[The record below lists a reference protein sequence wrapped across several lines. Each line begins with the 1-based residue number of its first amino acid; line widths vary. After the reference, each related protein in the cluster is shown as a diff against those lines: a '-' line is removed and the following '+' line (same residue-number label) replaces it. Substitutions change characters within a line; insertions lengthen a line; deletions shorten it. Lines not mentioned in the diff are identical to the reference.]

1 MKKELLN
8 AIQNIFTI
16 NNGSIITEHSTLNAY
31 SIKKIINY
39 EFGWGFN
46 SDTLKIYLNDEELV
60 FKRDKTKSEYNYD
73 GEIICEVYEP
83 ISENVK
89 GYRLTIFND

>member
-16 NNGSIITEHSTLNAY
+16 NDNSIITAHSTLNAY

-46 SDTLKIYLNDEELV
+46 SDTLTIYLNNEKLV
-60 FKRDKTKSEYNYD
+60 FKRNKAKSEYNYD
-73 GEIICEVYEP
+73 GEMIREVYEP

-89 GYRLTIFND
+89 GYEFTIFND

>member
-1 MKKELLN
+1 MRKELLN
-8 AIQNIFTI
+8 AIQNIFTV
-16 NNGSIITEHSTLNAY
+16 NNDSIITEHSTLNAY

-60 FKRDKTKSEYNYD
+60 FKRNKVKSEYNYD
-73 GEIICEVYEP
+73 GEMMREVYEP

-89 GYRLTIFND
+89 GYKFVILND

>member
-16 NNGSIITEHSTLNAY
+16 NNNSIITEHSTLNDY

-60 FKRDKTKSEYNYD
+60 FKRNKAKIEYNYD
-73 GEIICEVYEP
+73 GEMMCEVYEP
-83 ISENVK
+83 VSENVK
-89 GYRLTIFND
+89 GYKFTILND